1 MVSAQHYAAAL
12 VGVFLYACQTPYT
25 APLPISKNDRVNP
38 LFGPRKHYEHVIRDS
53 RGQIKEVY
61 RYYFD
66 DHHRPV
72 LDGPRYIYR
81 WEHDPGL
88 IIHYRDGREVD
99 RAEAI
104 VTG

>member
-1 MVSAQHYAAAL
+1 M
-12 VGVFLYACQTPYT
+12 FLSACQTPYT
-25 APLPISKNDRVNP
+25 APLPISTNDRVSP
-38 LFGPRKHYEHVIRDS
+38 FFGPKKHYEHIVRDS

-72 LDGPRYIYR
+72 LDGPRYVYR
-81 WEHDPGL
+81 WEHDAGL
-88 IIHYRDGREVD
+88 IIEYRDGREI
-99 RAEAI
+99 RRSEAI